1 MPELAKACR
10 RDMTFC
16 QGATKGL
23 FIWKPGW
30 PAKRDSP
37 VSEISLCS
45 YFYSKNYRA
54 FIWTSGL
61 ARLPRSRL
69 KEARSRLPGW
79 EFRHINT
86 HKRAGPVAGM
96 KVQRYRRK
104 LFLTTV
110 KSMSK
115 QEIVPASGMKFS
127 HINTREIHPLMR
139 ESNRNLDIPP
149 PGIPGEFACLVF
161 EEGGNL
167 TFFSSGRWG
176 IC

>member
-1 MPELAKACR
+1 MKVAVDIIKVNKFSQTMFSWDMP
-10 RDMTFC
+10 
-16 QGATKGL
+16 KGL

-37 VSEISLCS
+37 VSEISPCS

-79 EFRHINT
+79 KFLHINT
-86 HKRAGPVAGM
+86 HKRASPVAGM

-115 QEIVPASGMKFS
+115 QQNCPGKRDEIFSYKHKRNSSRQPGCLAKRASPAS
-127 HINTREIHPLMR
+127 I
-139 ESNRNLDIPP
+139 
-149 PGIPGEFACLVF
+149 
-161 EEGGNL
+161 
-167 TFFSSGRWG
+167 
-176 IC
+176 

>member
-1 MPELAKACR
+1 MSGSLQYRGPDTQA
-10 RDMTFC
+10 
-16 QGATKGL
+16 KGL

-79 EFRHINT
+79 KFLHINT
-86 HKRAGPVAGM
+86 HKRASPVAGM

-104 LFLTTV
+104 IFLTTV

-115 QEIVPASGMKFS
+115 QENCPGVTGDSPPQ
-127 HINTREIHPLMR
+127 EIRPP
-139 ESNRNLDIPP
+139 SQKGGDIPRIFAP
-149 PGIPGEFACLVF
+149 PGRI
-161 EEGGNL
+161 
-167 TFFSSGRWG
+167 S
-176 IC
+176 

>member
-1 MPELAKACR
+1 MATDTKT
-10 RDMTFC
+10 RDCLTILFSIC
-16 QGATKGL
+16 L

-79 EFRHINT
+79 KFLHINT
-86 HKRAGPVAGM
+86 HKRASPVAGM

-115 QEIVPASGMKFS
+115 QENWPGKRDEIFS
-127 HINTREIHPLMR
+127 YKHK
-139 ESNRNLDIPP
+139 RNSSL
-149 PGIPGEFACLVF
+149 GNGRVSRV
-161 EEGGNL
+161 EGHR
-167 TFFSSGRWG
+167 SRVIGRG
-176 IC
+176 SKVEVEGQKSRSRVKSRG